1 MPCLLDNNKLKTKQ
15 NTPHHCP
22 RLPPKK
28 TKPWAPRYSSL
39 ALISPI
45 MHVGI
50 SLPWV
55 IIGLPGVIP
64 LSQLVLSPRRS
75 ILGTHRS
82 ILRESLLVNLGTAL
96 PLSLSLNPCSPKLP
110 SAFGNKDQESPSQ
123 DFPEAQNDTC
133 RNQRRH
139 RDKTRKER
147 EINVPVTSF
156 PGLSRDYPFPR
167 LLICLYHLKV
177 LISTHKR
184 SFISSTGTEWGCP
197 WLMPKAQD
205 LYRARF
211 TCHLVFFLCLHP
223 FPHLSHPKFPI

>member
-1 MPCLLDNNKLKTKQ
+1 MPCFLDINKLKTKQ
-15 NTPHHCP
+15 NKTNHRPP
-22 RLPPKK
+22 LPPKNQ
-28 TKPWAPRYSSL
+28 TLSSPVL
-39 ALISPI
+39 LSCLHQPFIVVFI
-45 MHVGI
+45 VGI

-55 IIGLPGVIP
+55 IFGLP
-64 LSQLVLSPRRS
+64 LSQLVFSPRLYPRDPQISFKGISLSQSGDRS
-75 ILGTHRS
+75 LS
-82 ILRESLLVNLGTAL
+82 
-96 PLSLSLNPCSPKLP
+96 LSLSLNPCSPKLP
-110 SAFGNKDQESPSQ
+110 GAFGNKDQESPSQ

-133 RNQRRH
+133 CNQRRH

-156 PGLSRDYPFPR
+156 PSLSRDYPFPR

-211 TCHLVFFLCLHP
+211 TCHLICFLCLHP
-223 FPHLSHPKFPI
+223 FPHLSHPKFPK